1 MYNWFLRNGIELYE
15 YQPKVLHA
23 KLATY
28 DGKWVTVG
36 SYNLNNISAYAS
48 VELNLDILDTDFAKD
63 TEARLQRIIDN
74 DCIQITPEYFQKK
87 QTLWERYLQRS
98 AYDIFRII
106 LFLFTFY
113 FKQRD

>member
-48 VELNLDILDTDFAKD
+48 VELNLDILDRGFAKD
-63 TEARLQRIIDN
+63 AEARLQRIVEH

-87 QTLWERYLQRS
+87 QTLLERFLQRS
-98 AYDIFRII
+98 AYDIFRIL
-106 LFLFTFY
+106 LFVFTFY